1 MSIPFLRETDCNK
14 QGPHAPLVR
23 WPDRHL
29 PLHDKKNET
38 HTIMAFRW
46 NFIQPEHEETVPRLQ
61 EELGIPRSI
70 AQLLA
75 IRKINTYDDAKT
87 FFRPTLN
94 QLHDPFLMKGMDA
107 GSDRLASAIR
117 TGEKVVVYGDY
128 DVDGTT
134 ATAIVYTFLKNFGLQ
149 VRYYIPHRFK
159 EGYGIGKD
167 GIDFAEQIGA
177 TLIVSVD
184 CGITAVDETEY
195 AKSRGIELIICD
207 HHNAGEVIPDAA
219 AVLDPKQPGCPYP
232 FKGLSGAGVGFK
244 LVQATLVRLGLQ
256 PDVAHPYLDLVA
268 ISIASDIVPIVD
280 ENRILMREGL
290 QRINTAPRPGVK
302 ALLDRIQLR
311 DAEIST
317 SHIVFSLGPRINAA
331 GRMGDA
337 AVAVAL
343 LISESRDEADAY
355 AAKLETIN
363 FQRRDTD
370 TKTMDQA
377 LQQLNLQMDPDNCS
391 CLVLHDPDW
400 HLGVI
405 GIVASRLV
413 DMYCRPTIMLSTV
426 DGLIKGSARSING
439 FNIYEALKQCD
450 DLLVQ
455 FGGHKYAAGLT
466 IAEDQLEN
474 FVERF
479 QQITGDILS
488 EQDFKPELMID
499 TELPFTDINP
509 RFWKLLKQFEPYGPN
524 NLKPIFVSRNI
535 QVAGRISIVGQG
547 HLKMR
552 IRQDGSGSLDAIGFN
567 MDKFAEPMR
576 NAGSSP
582 VDIAYT
588 LEENTWNNR
597 TSLQLR
603 LKDIHINGE
612 HVA

>member
-1 MSIPFLRETDCNK
+1 MS
-14 QGPHAPLVR
+14 
-23 WPDRHL
+23 
-29 PLHDKKNET
+29 
-38 HTIMAFRW
+38 FRW
-46 NFIQPEHEETVPRLQ
+46 NFIQPEHEEAVPRLQ

-70 AQLLA
+70 AHLLA
-75 IRKINTYDDAKT
+75 IRKITTFEDAKK
-87 FFRPTLN
+87 FFRPSLN
-94 QLHDPFLMKGMDA
+94 QLHDPFLMKGMEA
-107 GSDRLASAIR
+107 GSDRLASAVR
-117 TGEKVVVYGDY
+117 SGETVVVYGDY

-134 ATAIVYTFLKNFGLQ
+134 ATSILYTFLKNFGLN

-159 EGYGIGKD
+159 EGYGIGED
-167 GIDFAEQIGA
+167 GIDFAGEIGA

-195 AKSRGIELIICD
+195 AKNKGIELIICD
-207 HHNAGEVIPDAA
+207 HHNAGEVIPDAV

-244 LVQATLVRLGLQ
+244 LVQATLVKLGLQ
-256 PDVAHPYLDLVA
+256 PEVAHPYLDLVA

-290 QRINTAPRPGVK
+290 KRINAEPRPGVK
-302 ALLDRIQLR
+302 ALMDHIQLR

-337 AVAVAL
+337 AVAVSL
-343 LISESRDEADAY
+343 LISETGQEAQDY
-355 AAKLETIN
+355 ADRLEKIN

-370 TKTMDQA
+370 TKTMGQA
-377 LQQLNLQMDPDNCS
+377 LLQLDQNMDPDNCS
-391 CLVLHDPDW
+391 SLVLHDPDW

-413 DMYCRPTIMLSTV
+413 DIYCRPTIMLSTV
-426 DGLIKGSARSING
+426 DGMIKGSARSING

-474 FVERF
+474 FIERF
-479 QQITGDILS
+479 QHITNETLS

-499 TELPFTDINP
+499 AELALSEITP
-509 RFWKLLKQFEPYGPN
+509 RFWKLLKQFEPFGPN
-524 NLKPIFVSRNI
+524 NLKPVFVSRNI
-535 QVAGRISIVGQG
+535 QVAGRPSIVGQG

-552 IRQDGSGSLDAIGFN
+552 ISQEGSGLLDSIGFN
-567 MDKFAEPMR
+567 MKKFAEPLL
-576 NAGSSP
+576 NAGNAP
-582 VDIAYT
+582 VDIAYAI
-588 LEENTWNNR
+588 EENTWNNR
-597 TSLQLR
+597 TTLQLR
-603 LKDIHINGE
+603 LKDIHINGDL
-612 HVA
+612 VS

>member
-1 MSIPFLRETDCNK
+1 MS
-14 QGPHAPLVR
+14 
-23 WPDRHL
+23 
-29 PLHDKKNET
+29 
-38 HTIMAFRW
+38 FRW
-46 NFIQPEHEETVPRLQ
+46 NFIQPAHEEAVPRLQ
-61 EELGIPRSI
+61 EELGIPWSV

-75 IRKINTYDDAKT
+75 IRGITTFEDART
-87 FFRPTLN
+87 FFRPSLN
-94 QLHDPFLMKGMDA
+94 HLHDPFLMKGMET
-107 GSDRLASAIR
+107 GSERLASSIR
-117 TGEKVVVYGDY
+117 NGEHVVVYGDY

-134 ATAIVYTFLKNFGLQ
+134 ATAIIYTFLKNFGLN

-159 EGYGIGKD
+159 EGYGIGQD
-167 GIDFAEQIGA
+167 GIDFAEEIGA

-184 CGITAVDETEY
+184 CGITAVEETEY
-195 AKSRGIELIICD
+195 ARGKGIDLIICD
-207 HHNAGEVIPDAA
+207 HHNAGEVIPDAV

-244 LVQATLVRLGLQ
+244 LVQATLTKLGLQ

-290 QRINTAPRPGVK
+290 ELVNTHPRPGVK

-311 DAEIST
+311 DSEITT

-343 LISESRDEADAY
+343 LIAETSDEADSY
-355 AAKLETIN
+355 AARLEKIN
-363 FQRRDTD
+363 FERRDTD

-377 LQQLNLQMDPDNCS
+377 LKQLAGSMDPDNCS
-391 CLVLHDPDW
+391 CLVLHDPEW

-413 DMYCRPTIMLSTV
+413 DIYCRPTIMLSTV

-439 FNIYEALKQCD
+439 FNIYDALKQCD
-450 DLLVQ
+450 DLLLQ

-466 IAEDQLEN
+466 IAEDQLDS
-474 FVERF
+474 FIERF
-479 QQITGDILS
+479 QQITGEMLS

-499 TELPFTDINP
+499 AEIPFKDITP
-509 RFWKLLKQFEPYGPN
+509 RFWKLLKQFEPFGPN
-524 NLKPIFVSRNI
+524 NLRPVFISRNVNI
-535 QVAGRISIVGQG
+535 AGRLSVVGQG

-552 IRQDGSGSLDAIGFN
+552 LSQGGSGSLDAIGFN
-567 MDKFAEPMR
+567 MKKFAEPLR
-576 NAGSSP
+576 KAGNAP
-582 VDIAYT
+582 IDIAYA
-588 LEENTWNNR
+588 LEQNTWNNR
-597 TSLQLR
+597 TTLQLR
-603 LKDIHINGE
+603 LKDIHIDGK
-612 HVA
+612 HVS

>member
-1 MSIPFLRETDCNK
+1 MS
-14 QGPHAPLVR
+14 
-23 WPDRHL
+23 
-29 PLHDKKNET
+29 
-38 HTIMAFRW
+38 FRW
-46 NFIQPEHEETVPRLQ
+46 TFIHPDHEETIPRLQ
-61 EELGIPRSI
+61 DELGIPRSV

-75 IRKINTYDDAKT
+75 IRGIQTFDDAKT
-87 FFRPTLN
+87 FFRPSLN

-117 TGEKVVVYGDY
+117 SNEKVVVYGDY

-134 ATAIVYTFLKNFGLQ
+134 ATAIIHTFLKNFGLQ

-159 EGYGIGKD
+159 EGYGIGED
-167 GIDFAEQIGA
+167 GIDFASEIGA

-195 AKSRGIELIICD
+195 AKSKGIDLVICD
-207 HHNAGEVIPDAA
+207 HHNAGEVIPDAV

-290 QRINTAPRPGVK
+290 QRINTEPRPGVK
-302 ALLDRIQLR
+302 ALLDRIQLKNT
-311 DAEIST
+311 EIST

-343 LISESRDEADAY
+343 LIAENVEEANVY
-355 AAKLETIN
+355 AERLEKIN
-363 FQRRDTD
+363 FRRRDTD
-370 TKTMDQA
+370 TKTMEEA
-377 LQQLNLQMDPDNCS
+377 LVQLKEQIDPDTCS

-413 DMYCRPTIMLSTV
+413 DLYCRPTIMLSTV

-466 IAEDQLEN
+466 IAEDQLES
-474 FVERF
+474 FIQRF
-479 QQITGDILS
+479 QEITSDMLS

-499 TELPFTDINP
+499 AELSFSEITP

-524 NLKPIFVSRNI
+524 NLKPVFVSRNI
-535 QVAGRISIVGQG
+535 HITGRLSIVGQG

-552 IRQDGSGSLDAIGFN
+552 IRQDGTGALEAIGFN
-567 MDKFAEPMR
+567 MKKFAEPLQK
-576 NAGSSP
+576 AGTAP

-588 LEENTWNNR
+588 LEENNWNNR
-597 TSLQLR
+597 TTLQIR
-603 LKDIHINGE
+603 IKDIHINGE

>member
-1 MSIPFLRETDCNK
+1 MS
-14 QGPHAPLVR
+14 
-23 WPDRHL
+23 
-29 PLHDKKNET
+29 
-38 HTIMAFRW
+38 FRW
-46 NFIQPEHEETVPRLQ
+46 NFIQPEHEEAAPRLQ
-61 EELGIPRSI
+61 EELGIPGSI
-70 AQLLA
+70 ARLLA
-75 IRKINTYDDAKT
+75 IRRIETFEDARK
-87 FFRPTLN
+87 FFRPSLN
-94 QLHDPFLMKGMDA
+94 ELHDPFLMKGVEE
-107 GSDRLASAIR
+107 GSNRLASAIR
-117 TGEKVVVYGDY
+117 SGEKVVVYGDY

-134 ATAIVYTFLKNFGLQ
+134 ATAIIYTFLKNFGLA

-159 EGYGIGKD
+159 EGYGIGRD
-167 GIDFAEQIGA
+167 GIDFAEEIGA
-177 TLIVSVD
+177 RLIVSVD
-184 CGITAVDETEY
+184 CGITAVEETEY
-195 AKSRGIELIICD
+195 AKEKGIELIICD
-207 HHNAGEVIPDAA
+207 HHNAGDVIPDAL

-244 LVQATLVRLGLQ
+244 LVQATLVKLGLQ

-290 QRINTAPRPGVK
+290 MRINTQPRPGIK
-302 ALLDRIQLR
+302 ALMDCIQLKTT
-311 DAEIST
+311 EIST

-343 LISESRDEADAY
+343 LIAESEEEAGEY
-355 AAKLETIN
+355 AKRLEKIN
-363 FQRRDTD
+363 FERRDTD

-377 LQQLNLQMDPDNCS
+377 LQQLSDKAKSVDQS

-413 DMYCRPTIMLSTV
+413 DLYCRPTIMLSTV
-426 DGLIKGSARSING
+426 DGMIKCSARSING
-439 FNIYEALKQCD
+439 FNIYEALRQCE

-466 IAEDQLEN
+466 IAEDQLDK
-474 FVERF
+474 FIERF
-479 QQITGDILS
+479 QQITSEILS

-499 TELPFTDINP
+499 AEIPFSEITP

-524 NLKPIFVSRNI
+524 NLKPVFVSRNI
-535 QVAGRISIVGQG
+535 KIAGRLTIVGQG

-552 IRQDGSGSLDAIGFN
+552 ISQNRSTPIETIGFN
-567 MDKFAEPMR
+567 MKKFAEPLR
-576 NAGSSP
+576 KAGSAP
-582 VDIAYT
+582 VDIAYAI
-588 LEENTWNNR
+588 EENTWNNR
-597 TSLQLR
+597 TTLQLR